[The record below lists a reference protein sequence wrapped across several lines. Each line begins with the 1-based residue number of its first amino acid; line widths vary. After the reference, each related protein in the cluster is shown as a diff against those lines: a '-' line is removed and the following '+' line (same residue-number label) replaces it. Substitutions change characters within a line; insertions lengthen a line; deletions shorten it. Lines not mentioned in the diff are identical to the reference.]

1 MNFRYKTD
9 YSKVKNLDCSQGLL
23 TDRNSVFGNN
33 SQISKRIVKNDEKL
47 ATMTP
52 FLQKK
57 LNLLAGVRAKLNTS
71 ETKKNSN
78 CAGIIITVNKILS
91 QRLLFGLRSLE
102 KLCINPIAFTQCPR
116 CDHVGLSLLTSSTK
130 GKISPKFFQKIVSIL
145 PKGAKNEKC
154 KQNKETNN
162 EKNSE
167 KSSFFENNQNFSPF
181 CKKIEKIP
189 SFLDGKSPCFSQNEK
204 QNYSTKSLQKEPSK
218 RILKENNSQKV
229 PLLNLKRGKFK
240 INCKKGLNILLLY
253 TDNRLR
259 WAFELIQSLAYSS
272 IIEYDYADDFESKL
286 GRKYTF
292 GYVEPP
298 ESCEISKIEQKNFKI
313 YEDSFFL
320 ECPSPNQTQKT
331 AFKILYSRIQK
342 ILFRR
347 KLHIFMNFSDLIL

>member
-130 GKISPKFFQKIVSIL
+130 GKISPKFFQKIVWL
-145 PKGAKNEKC
+145 LGA
-154 KQNKETNN
+154 
-162 EKNSE
+162 
-167 KSSFFENNQNFSPF
+167 
-181 CKKIEKIP
+181 
-189 SFLDGKSPCFSQNEK
+189 
-204 QNYSTKSLQKEPSK
+204 YA
-218 RILKENNSQKV
+218 
-229 PLLNLKRGKFK
+229 
-240 INCKKGLNILLLY
+240 
-253 TDNRLR
+253 LR
-259 WAFELIQSLAYSS
+259 
-272 IIEYDYADDFESKL
+272 
-286 GRKYTF
+286 R
-292 GYVEPP
+292 V
-298 ESCEISKIEQKNFKI
+298 SKIGQRTLDNA
-313 YEDSFFL
+313 
-320 ECPSPNQTQKT
+320 N
-331 AFKILYSRIQK
+331 
-342 ILFRR
+342 LFVTV
-347 KLHIFMNFSDLIL
+347 N